1 MTDPTT
7 TPRTISARL
16 IAKLE
21 SGLAFLSLLCFRRP
35 WIALGILAL
44 LTVGAAQAAR
54 QRLSLNADLAELL
67 PSSFESVKDLE
78 TLKQRYG
85 GIGYVGVVASHAEPD
100 VLRRFV
106 DDVAP
111 RVDALASVRSV
122 DYRKPTQFLRDH
134 ALYYLDLD
142 DLKIVHN
149 RLRTRF
155 DFEVAK
161 RNPMMLDFD
170 DEEPPS
176 VDLSDIEKKY
186 EARSDQAWMR
196 TQLDD
201 EYYIDVEKRRIALL
215 AKPSKMSVDLA
226 FSRQIV
232 GEIQQVI
239 QQSEPTHYDP
249 NLQVQYGGNFTKKV
263 DQQDMIEKDLN
274 TGTIVALVLMVAY
287 LLLHFRRVGAVALIM
302 IPLVMGLSWVFGFAA
317 IVYAQLNIL
326 TGFIGAILL
335 GLGVDHGIYLLGR
348 FREQWQGR
356 DAAEDAIRIAFG
368 NTGRAVLIAAFTTA
382 VGFAGLGM
390 SEFRAF
396 REFGV
401 IAALGLLLVVVA
413 YLTCMPALL
422 AVAVRMGW
430 QPRSAKA
437 VQQSLYARLLA
448 KRPGL
453 LLTVFTAFLVFSMP
467 WVSKL
472 EFNTNFRAL
481 TAANL
486 PSFQL
491 DSVIDGLL
499 GHSQTPVVVLT
510 ENREQSR
517 FVATTLRERKAASD
531 SSTIHLVATG
541 DDILPDQQME
551 KQTIIQDMRKM
562 IDRLASEKMGP
573 DDRRKVDRM
582 KRLVAAEPFDRQ
594 QLPDALGRMFFP
606 DRKDVGDFVL
616 VYSSVDLSDGAN
628 VSRFAKEVR
637 GIELPQGGHASA
649 AGEPMILADIFDLV
663 MQEGPP
669 VLIGTV
675 LLIFLT
681 MWVLMGKFWRACM
694 ALFPAMVSLVAT
706 FGLLGLLRIE
716 LNYLNIVLIPVLV
729 GTGVDGGVHML
740 TRGASLD
747 LVNAADRASV
757 PIFGALATT
766 ALGFGTLLMA
776 HHLGLN
782 SLGSL
787 AVVGLAANLFASL
800 VGLPSLLLVV
810 QRWRATRA

>member
-1 MTDPTT
+1 
-7 TPRTISARL
+7 
-16 IAKLE
+16 
-21 SGLAFLSLLCFRRP
+21 
-35 WIALGILAL
+35 
-44 LTVGAAQAAR
+44 
-54 QRLSLNADLAELL
+54 
-67 PSSFESVKDLE
+67 
-78 TLKQRYG
+78 
-85 GIGYVGVVASHAEPD
+85 
-100 VLRRFV
+100 
-106 DDVAP
+106 
-111 RVDALASVRSV
+111 
-122 DYRKPTQFLRDH
+122 
-134 ALYYLDLD
+134 
-142 DLKIVHN
+142 
-149 RLRTRF
+149 
-155 DFEVAK
+155 
-161 RNPMMLDFD
+161 
-170 DEEPPS
+170 
-176 VDLSDIEKKY
+176 
-186 EARSDQAWMR
+186 
-196 TQLDD
+196 
-201 EYYIDVEKRRIALL
+201 
-215 AKPSKMSVDLA
+215 
-226 FSRQIV
+226 
-232 GEIQQVI
+232 
-239 QQSEPTHYDP
+239 
-249 NLQVQYGGNFTKKV
+249 
-263 DQQDMIEKDLN
+263 
-274 TGTIVALVLMVAY
+274 
-287 LLLHFRRVGAVALIM
+287 
-302 IPLVMGLSWVFGFAA
+302 
-317 IVYAQLNIL
+317 
-326 TGFIGAILL
+326 
-335 GLGVDHGIYLLGR
+335 
-348 FREQWQGR
+348 
-356 DAAEDAIRIAFG
+356 
-368 NTGRAVLIAAFTTA
+368 
-382 VGFAGLGM
+382 
-390 SEFRAF
+390 
-396 REFGV
+396 
-401 IAALGLLLVVVA
+401 
-413 YLTCMPALL
+413 
-422 AVAVRMGW
+422 
-430 QPRSAKA
+430 
-437 VQQSLYARLLA
+437 
-448 KRPGL
+448 
-453 LLTVFTAFLVFSMP
+453 MP